1 MFVTGFN
8 QTLDALEELGISTEA
23 TIAAGNMLNAS
34 LASIAVQVEAIRTAC
49 INNGVP
55 ASTCDTIPLGETITP
70 GADFNQVYT
79 ACTVKRLF

>member
-34 LASIAVQVEAIRTAC
+34 LASIAVQVEAIWMTC
-49 INNGVP
+49 NSSSVP
-55 ASTCDTIPLGETITP
+55 SSTCNTIPRGETITP

-79 ACTVKRLF
+79 ACTVKCLF